1 MMEANY
7 TILIEKFLKGNLS
20 LAEVEELKL
29 WLEEDAEHRNVFEQ
43 MKLNWQPEAGTDSM
57 VDNALNELHFKLKM
71 NQSLS
76 NGSNLKVVRRKTLFI
91 NLLKVAAILLV
102 GFLLNQVIQSYLT
115 PGSKKI
121 QWYTVSAAEGQKSKI
136 VLADGT
142 EVWLNS
148 ESTLRIPVS
157 ESPASRN
164 VELTGEAY
172 FKVTKNPKVPF
183 IVRTKAYDVK
193 VFGTEFNVMAYD
205 DFNRTETTLVNGIV
219 KISRN
224 NNELLL
230 KPGETMVF
238 ANNKFTRKAGKVEQ
252 AVSWKDEKFYFDA
265 IPFSELVVRLER
277 WYNVKIE
284 ISDPGLKNRLYS
296 GVFKNEETI
305 WQVLDVVEKTSPIHY
320 EKSGFREIII
330 SSK

>member
-1 MMEANY
+1 MQANY
-7 TILIEKFLKGNLS
+7 TILIEKYLKGNLS
-20 LAEVEELKL
+20 EAEAEELKQ
-29 WLEEDAEHRNVFEQ
+29 WLASDAEHRSLFEE
-43 MKLNWQPEAGTDSM
+43 MKQNWQPAEGDDSM
-57 VDNALNELHFKLKM
+57 VDNALMELHFKLKM
-71 NQSLS
+71 KHSLS
-76 NGSNLKVVRRKTLFI
+76 SSGNLKIVRRKAVI
-91 NLLKVAAILLV
+91 ANILKVAAILLI
-102 GFLLNQVIQSYLT
+102 GFLINQVIHSF
-115 PGSKKI
+115 PKPVSKNI
-121 QWYTVSAAEGQKSKI
+121 QWYTVSAADGQKSKI

-157 ESPASRN
+157 ESSSSRN

-183 IVRTKAYDVK
+183 IVKTKAYDVE
-193 VFGTEFNVMAYD
+193 VYGTEFNVMAYA
-205 DFNRTETTLVNGIV
+205 DFNRTETTLVNGKV
-219 KISRN
+219 KIRRN
-224 NNELLL
+224 NNELIM
-230 KPGETMVF
+230 KPGQTVVF
-238 ANNKFTRKAGKVEQ
+238 SNNKFTKKTGRVEQ

-277 WYNVKIE
+277 WYNVEIE
-284 ISDPGLKNRLYS
+284 ISDTNLKSRLYS

-320 EKSGFREIII
+320 ERIGFRKIVI

>member
-1 MMEANY
+1 MMQANY
-7 TILIEKFLKGNLS
+7 TILIEKYLKGNLTPEEVEVLTHW
-20 LAEVEELKL
+20 LAEDVGHRDL
-29 WLEEDAEHRNVFEQ
+29 LEE
-43 MKLNWQPEAGTDSM
+43 MKRNWQPAEGDDLT
-57 VDNALNELHFKLKM
+57 VDNALKELHFKLRM
-71 NQSLS
+71 NQSHA
-76 NGSNLKVVRRKTLFI
+76 NGNNLNVVRRKTLFV

-102 GFLLNQVIQSYLT
+102 GFLLNQVIHSYLKND
-115 PGSKKI
+115 SKKT
-121 QWYTVSAAEGQKSKI
+121 QWYTVNAAEGQKSKI

-157 ESPASRN
+157 ESATSRN

-183 IVRTKAYDVK
+183 VVKAKAYNIEVY
-193 VFGTEFNVMAYD
+193 GTEFNVMAYD

-219 KISRN
+219 KIHRN
-224 NNELLL
+224 NNELLM
-230 KPGETMVF
+230 KPGQTMVF
-238 ANNKFTRKAGKVEQ
+238 ANNTFTRKTGRVEQ

-277 WYNVKIE
+277 WYNVEIV
-284 ISDPGLKNRLYS
+284 ISDTSLKSRLYS

-320 EKSGFREIII
+320 ERNGFRKIII
-330 SSK
+330 GSK

>member
-1 MMEANY
+1 MQAHY
-7 TILIEKFLKGNLS
+7 TSLIEKFLIGNLS
-20 LAEVEELKL
+20 PAEVEDLKH
-29 WLEEDAEHRNVFEQ
+29 WLVRDIKNRSLFEE
-43 MKLNWQPEAGTDSM
+43 MKQNWQPEEGDDSS
-57 VDNALNELHFKLKM
+57 VDNALKELHSKLQLDKSQP
-71 NQSLS
+71 NI
-76 NGSNLKVVRRKTLFI
+76 NTLKVVKRNTFFI

-102 GFLLNQVIQSYLT
+102 GFLLNQVIHSYLKNV
-115 PGSKKI
+115 SKKT

-148 ESTLRIPVS
+148 ESILRIPVY
-157 ESPASRN
+157 ESSTSRN
-164 VELTGEAY
+164 VELTGEAF

-183 IVRTKAYDVK
+183 IVKTKAYDIEVY
-193 VFGTEFNVMAYD
+193 GTEFNIMAYD

-219 KISRN
+219 KIHRN
-224 NNELLL
+224 KKVLLM
-230 KPGETMVF
+230 KPGQTVIF
-238 ANNKFTRKAGKVEQ
+238 ANNRFSRKTGRVEQ

-265 IPFSELVVRLER
+265 IPFSELAVRLER

-284 ISDPGLKNRLYS
+284 ISDTNLKNRLYS

-320 EKSGFREIII
+320 ERNGFRNIII

>member
-1 MMEANY
+1 M
-7 TILIEKFLKGNLS
+7 
-20 LAEVEELKL
+20 
-29 WLEEDAEHRNVFEQ
+29 
-43 MKLNWQPEAGTDSM
+43 
-57 VDNALNELHFKLKM
+57 
-71 NQSLS
+71 
-76 NGSNLKVVRRKTLFI
+76 
-91 NLLKVAAILLV
+91 
-102 GFLLNQVIQSYLT
+102 
-115 PGSKKI
+115 
-121 QWYTVSAAEGQKSKI
+121 
-136 VLADGT
+136 
-142 EVWLNS
+142 
-148 ESTLRIPVS
+148 
-157 ESPASRN
+157 
-164 VELTGEAY
+164 ELTGEAY

-320 EKSGFREIII
+320 QKSGFREIII